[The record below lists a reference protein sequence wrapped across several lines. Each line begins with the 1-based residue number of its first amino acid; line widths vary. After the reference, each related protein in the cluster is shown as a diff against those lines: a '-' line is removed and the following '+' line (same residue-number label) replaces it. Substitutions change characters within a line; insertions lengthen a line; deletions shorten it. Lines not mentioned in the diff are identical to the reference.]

1 MKNFYGKKASSMNPD
16 TDFVLNSI
24 MGGLKIEQE
33 FRQKKCGYGS

>member
-1 MKNFYGKKASSMNPD
+1 MKNFYGKKAGSMNPD

-33 FRQKKCGYGS
+33 FKRKKCGYRS